1 MRNFRNILYNKKMR
15 YNFVKFGITSSLEL
29 NQERRDYPFFE
40 QNKEKFAQIFDF
52 LSGPK
57 PCFVLSGFQGVGKSK
72 IIDEAVSYLNE
83 DVLLFRYQMYEA
95 TTLDDLLLYLTL
107 DFREYQK
114 NEKTILPKIDTK
126 DFRERIQY
134 YVKNI
139 EKPMLLILESYE
151 NILKFEDTS
160 PSINDFL
167 FHLAS
172 IDKFKIIFVSRNID
186 SQIFLERG
194 IDYDKTIITS
204 LDEDLVEKYFTRYNI
219 KTSAQSLEK
228 LISSSRCYLKYIDMT
243 IKILQTFNISLD
255 ELMYEFE
262 MKKINFSNFLIG
274 KFISL
279 IPERSRELVYILTL
293 IRQGVTPEF
302 ISQLTKNSV
311 SAVSYLK
318 NILILNEDKN
328 NVYIKD
334 YFKKEIEKEIE
345 QFSTLKIHNYLANF
359 YEEMLPKKPTERILK
374 ISRNTMR
381 REKAY
386 HESFVENYNT
396 SGMRTENNIKFSS
409 MNSKTEEKPIAEES
423 TNEVIPTVLQESSTL
438 NIETEILSQ
447 RKEPQIHPSYKMT
460 DYVSLAEKYENDFDY
475 PTAIF
480 YYQRALEK
488 NQDRTFELNRPG
500 ILVKVARCYI
510 KTHNHENAIQCLNLA
525 YDIYAQQKQF
535 SNVNEVMY
543 ELALE
548 YKNNYKF
555 YVAKN
560 CIEKIFNS
568 HIENTSELL
577 AKSYNLLADIEDLSS
592 NVILAKDLY
601 KKALENALKTSDK
614 ELLSTA
620 YFKYGLLLDDT
631 NQQTQAMECYKNC
644 IDVCPNPE
652 KNIYLSSAYSN
663 LAGIYYEREDLQT
676 ALNCYQKALE
686 ADKATHNNEGLYFVY
701 SKLSAIYETKDKQT
715 SYKFLLNA
723 LQAAKR
729 LGDKLYI
736 ASAYLE
742 TGDYYYRQQQL
753 PQAIKAYLSAKHFL
767 DSDAD
772 KENKAK
778 IEMRLKDLKIKLGEK
793 QYNLTAEGFRYND
806 EV

>member
-1 MRNFRNILYNKKMR
+1 MR
-15 YNFVKFGITSSLEL
+15 YNFVKFGITSTLEL
-29 NQERRDYPFFE
+29 NKERRDYLFFE
-40 QNKEKFAQIFDF
+40 QNKEKFSQIFDF

-57 PCFVLSGFQGVGKSK
+57 ACFVLSGFQGVGKSK
-72 IIDEAVSYLNE
+72 ILDEAISYLNE

-95 TTLDDLLLYLTL
+95 TTLDDILLNLTL
-107 DFREYQK
+107 DFREYHK
-114 NEKTILPKIDTK
+114 NEKTVLPKIDTK

-151 NILKFEDTS
+151 NVLKFSDTS
-160 PSINDFL
+160 PIINDFL

-172 IDKFKIIFVSRNID
+172 IDKFKVIFVTRSFD
-186 SQIFLERG
+186 SQILLDRNV
-194 IDYDKTIITS
+194 DYDKAIITS
-204 LDEDLVEKYFTRYNI
+204 IEEDIIEQYFTRYNI
-219 KTSAQSLEK
+219 QTSPESLEK

-243 IKILQTFNISLD
+243 IKILQTFNITLD

-262 MKKINFSNFLIG
+262 MKKTNFSNFLIG

-293 IRQGVTPEF
+293 IRQGVTAPF
-302 ISQLTKNSV
+302 LAQLIKNST

-318 NILILNEDKN
+318 NILILNEDRS

-334 YFKKEIEKEIE
+334 YFKKEIEKEID

-359 YEEMLPKKPTERILK
+359 YDSMLPMKPTERILC

-386 HESFVENYNT
+386 HESFVENYNA
-396 SGMRTENNIKFSS
+396 SGMRTERNINLSTLSS
-409 MNSKTEEKPIAEES
+409 NTENSPLTEEDVKLEEP
-423 TNEVIPTVLQESSTL
+423 VILNNTTSLTIES
-438 NIETEILSQ
+438 EIFAQ
-447 RKEPQIHPSYKMT
+447 RKEPEINPSYKMT
-460 DYVSLAEKYENDFDY
+460 DYIALAEKYEQNFDY
-475 PTAIF
+475 KTAIF

-488 NQDRTFELNRPG
+488 NQDRAFELNRPN
-500 ILVKVARCYI
+500 ILVKVAQCYI
-510 KTHNHENAIQCLNLA
+510 QTHNHENAIQCLNLA
-525 YDIYAQQKQF
+525 YELFSKQKQF
-535 SNVNEVMY
+535 TAANEAMF

-548 YKNNYKF
+548 HKNNYKF
-555 YVAKN
+555 YAAKN
-560 CIEKIFNS
+560 CLEKILNS
-568 HIENTSELL
+568 HITNTPELL
-577 AKSYNLLADIEDLSS
+577 AKSYSLLADIEDLSS

-601 KKALENALKTSDK
+601 KKALENALKTSNK
-614 ELLSTA
+614 ELLCSS

-631 NQQTQAMECYKNC
+631 SQQSQAMECYKNC

-663 LAGIYYEREDLQT
+663 LAGIYYEREDIQS
-676 ALNCYQKALE
+676 ALNFYQKALE
-686 ADKATHNNEGLYFVY
+686 ADKATHNNEGMYFVY
-701 SKLSAIYETKDKQT
+701 TKLSAIYETKDKQT
-715 SYKFLLNA
+715 GYKFLLSA

-729 LGDKLYI
+729 LKDKLYI

-742 TGDYYYRQQQL
+742 TGDYYYRQKEY

-767 DSDAD
+767 DSDTD

-778 IEMRLKDLKIKLGEK
+778 IEIRLKDLKIKLGEQ

-806 EV
+806 ET